1 MKLASSDISD
11 NPMLQTWS
19 EMLLSRNNLPSVFN
33 LIGPVSPALL
43 HDKMICR
50 EICNLKISWG
60 TAFLD
65 QLMCKKSLLMSAK
78 VSGWFEIS
86 ILKVDPQAF
95 DDALKD
101 VFCVAVYFMI
111 H

>member
-1 MKLASSDISD
+1 
-11 NPMLQTWS
+11 
-19 EMLLSRNNLPSVFN
+19 
-33 LIGPVSPALL
+33 
-43 HDKMICR
+43 
-50 EICNLKISWG
+50 
-60 TAFLD
+60 
-65 QLMCKKSLLMSAK
+65 MSAK

-86 ILKVDPQAF
+86 ILKVDPHAF